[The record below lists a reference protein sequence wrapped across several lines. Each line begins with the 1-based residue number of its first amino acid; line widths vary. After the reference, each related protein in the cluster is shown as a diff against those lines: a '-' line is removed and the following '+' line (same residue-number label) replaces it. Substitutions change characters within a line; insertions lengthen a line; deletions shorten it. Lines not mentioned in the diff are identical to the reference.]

1 MEEPTYNNTH
11 SLCKKSILFAKFAK
25 FAKKSKNPKIQKFKT
40 MEPGGRL
47 FWIFLVFSR
56 FFWFFLEKSKKN
68 HVFFWILLA
77 PGLKNL
83 KKHMVFLDFE

>member
-1 MEEPTYNNTH
+1 
-11 SLCKKSILFAKFAK
+11 
-25 FAKKSKNPKIQKFKT
+25 

-47 FWIFLVFSR
+47 FWIFWFS
-56 FFWFFLEKSKKN
+56 LEKSKKN

>member
-1 MEEPTYNNTH
+1 
-11 SLCKKSILFAKFAK
+11 
-25 FAKKSKNPKIQKFKT
+25 

-47 FWIFLVFSR
+47 FWIFWFSR
-56 FFWFFLEKSKKN
+56 GFFGFFLEKSKKN

-83 KKHMVFLDFE
+83 KNTRFFLDFE